1 MPDDTGSA
9 PLGVLGGTFDPIHF
23 GHLRLAEEAFDRLG
37 LSGISWLPAGRPA
50 LRRAPQ
56 AAAADRLAMVRLATG
71 DNARFAVD
79 ASEVTADSP
88 SYTVPTLER
97 LRDEERPGMR
107 RPLVLL
113 VGADAFSALP
123 AWHRWQQLFELA
135 HIAVAHR
142 PGVSVDTRNLP
153 QPLAAEYHRR
163 ICLTPQELTA
173 SPSGR
178 IISLAMTP
186 LAISATQIRA
196 LLAARRSP
204 RYLLPDA
211 VIAYIDSRHLYTGH

>member
-1 MPDDTGSA
+1 MILCGQW
-9 PLGVLGGTFDPIHF
+9 
-23 GHLRLAEEAFDRLG
+23 LRQIA
-37 LSGISWLPAGRPA
+37 GIDGNSRTVCYGDVRQFKQLLPAMPGR
-50 LRRAPQ
+50 Q
-56 AAAADRLAMVRLATG
+56 CG
-71 DNARFAVD
+71 K
-79 ASEVTADSP
+79 S
-88 SYTVPTLER
+88 
-97 LRDEERPGMR
+97 
-107 RPLVLL
+107 

>member
-1 MPDDTGSA
+1 MPDDGSG
-9 PLGVLGGTFDPIHF
+9 PLGVFGGTFDPIHF

-37 LSGISWLPAGRPA
+37 LAGISWLPAGRPA
-50 LRRAPQ
+50 LRQAPR
-56 AAAADRLAMVRLATG
+56 AAAPDRLAMVRLATG
-71 DNARFAVD
+71 DNARFTVD
-79 ASEVTADSP
+79 AAEVEADRP

-97 LRDEERPGMR
+97 LRDEDRLGTR

-113 VGADAFSALP
+113 VGADVFASLSG
-123 AWHRWQQLFELA
+123 WHRWPELFELA
-135 HIAVAHR
+135 HVAVAHR

-153 QPLAAEYHRR
+153 PPLADEYHRR
-163 ICLTPQELTA
+163 ICLTPHELAA

-196 LLAARRSP
+196 LLAAGRSP
-204 RYLLPDA
+204 RYLLPDP
-211 VIAYIDSRHLYTGH
+211 VIAYIDCRHLYTGR